1 MRISNNL
8 FEEIQK
14 ITTGESTQGETT
26 SVKEGSVDKV
36 HFCATHVEHALYGK
50 GECISE
56 QHAEP
61 DAEGNVEWY
70 SVRFESGTHKVYTNQ
85 VSVLEGKKHTHARG
99 MEEGLDPVG
108 KEDNDVNNDGK
119 VDKSDSYL
127 KNRRK
132 AISAAVKEEKEDVP
146 FEGPYSKKKVATPGK
161 QGYGM
166 SAARHLAKQGL
177 SDVMKKTKSPTPASV
192 KEESEVEEAAAPKRS
207 TGSAF
212 DWKNKKDSIWAD
224 EKSAF
229 NKKKISTGTVYS
241 RKWNKDNTKPMKDMK
256 ENISQTIINH
266 DGYVLEVTNNPTFKD
281 YFNAVQSLVPESN
294 EELNKEI
301 VTIATEAHK
310 ENYVDVLI
318 QAEARKM
325 FDSIIKNKI
334 SEGNKLLD
342 ESYIIENENVYVEY
356 VIEQNDKSIQYVH
369 TGKIVKK

>member
-1 MRISNNL
+1 MRISNQL

-14 ITTGESTQGETT
+14 ITTGEGVQGNPV
-26 SVKEGSVDKV
+26 SVEEGNVDRA

-56 QHAEP
+56 QHAAP

-85 VSVLEGKKHTHARG
+85 VSVLEGKKHTHAKG

-119 VDKSDSYL
+119 VNKSDSYL

-132 AISAAVKEEKEDVP
+132 AISAAVKEDIEDQDSLDEAP
-146 FEGPYSKKKVATPGK
+146 K
-161 QGYGM
+161 Q
-166 SAARHLAKQGL
+166 
-177 SDVMKKTKSPTPASV
+177 
-192 KEESEVEEAAAPKRS
+192 KRS
-207 TGSAF
+207 TGTAF
-212 DWKNKKDSIWAD
+212 DWKNKKDSIWSD

-241 RKWNKDNTKPMKDMK
+241 RKWNKNDMKPVK

-281 YFNAVQSLVPESN
+281 FFDAVQFLVPEGN
-294 EELNKEI
+294 EEIKKEV

-325 FDSIIKNKI
+325 FESIIKNKI

-356 VIEQNDKSIQYVH
+356 IIEQNDKAIQYVH